1 MKGRG
6 EGWLLS
12 PGYIEVEGGVLFH
25 QRRGSGETIVF
36 IHGNYNDHRIWEE
49 QMERFSTSYDV
60 IGYDLR
66 GYGHSDTPRASF
78 SHVEDLK
85 LLLDTLGLTKV
96 TLVGSSLGGSVA
108 TDFTLVYPGY
118 VDRLIL
124 AAPSVSGRSYPARM
138 LWQGIKQH
146 IQVRLKG
153 AEQAIDH
160 FIANS
165 YWDYY
170 FPAATK
176 EKARQKTID
185 NVRNPGNFC
194 RFPPSLSRVP
204 KPYAIHRLAE
214 IAQPVLILI
223 GALDHPY
230 NRETAEILHKGIR
243 RSTKIIFPDG
253 RHLPFIE
260 EPEKF
265 SALTVEFL
273 RDNHNA

>member
-1 MKGRG
+1 MFK
-6 EGWLLS
+6 
-12 PGYIEVEGGVLFH
+12 PGYIEVEGGVLFYR
-25 QRRGSGETIVF
+25 RRGSGEAILFV
-36 IHGNYNDHRIWEE
+36 HGNYNDHRIWEE
-49 QMERFSTSYDV
+49 QMERFSANYDV

-66 GYGHSDTPRASF
+66 GYGHSDTPRRPF
-78 SHVEDLK
+78 SNVEDLK
-85 LLLDTLGLTKV
+85 LLLDTFGLTKV

-118 VDRLIL
+118 VDCLIL
-124 AAPSVSGRSYPARM
+124 AAPSISGRSYPARM

-170 FPAATK
+170 FPAAAK

-185 NVRNPGNFC
+185 NVRSPGNFC
-194 RFPPSLSRVP
+194 RFPPSLSQVS

-214 IAQPVLILI
+214 IDQPVLILI

-230 NRETAEILHKGIR
+230 NREIAEILHKGIR
-243 RSTKIIFPDG
+243 HSTKIIMPDCG
-253 RHLPFIE
+253 HLPFVE

-265 SALTVEFL
+265 SALIAEFL
-273 RDNHNA
+273 RDNHDA

>member
-1 MKGRG
+1 MF
-6 EGWLLS
+6 S
-12 PGYIEVEGGVLFH
+12 PGYIEVEGGALFYE
-25 QRRGSGETIVF
+25 RKGSGEPIIF

-49 QMERFSTSYDV
+49 QMERFSASHDV
-60 IGYDLR
+60 ICYDLR
-66 GYGHSDTPRASF
+66 GYGQSDTPRASF
-78 SHVEDLK
+78 SNVEDLR
-85 LLLDTLGLTKV
+85 LLLNTLGLTKV
-96 TLVGSSLGGSVA
+96 TLAGSSLGGSVA
-108 TDFTLVYPGY
+108 ADFTLTYPGH
-118 VDRLIL
+118 VDSLIL
-124 AAPSVSGRSYPARM
+124 AAPSVSGCSYPAKM

-146 IQVRLKG
+146 IQVKLKG

-160 FIANS
+160 FIANP

-170 FPAATK
+170 FPAAAK

-194 RFPPSLSRVP
+194 RFSPSLSHVS

-214 IAQPVLILI
+214 IDQPVLILI

-243 RSTKIIFPDG
+243 YSTKIIMPDC

-260 EPEKF
+260 EPDLF
-265 SALTVEFL
+265 FTMTAEFL
-273 RDNHNA
+273 RVNHDA